1 MSPALHPLHGG
12 PPTPSF
18 DRVRRS
24 LDQIRDDCRGRDDRN
39 GFFAAMYGRV
49 TAAVQ
54 ARAAQGR
61 FDDAQRMEVFVARF
75 ARRYTDAYW
84 AHAGG
89 RPTTQSW
96 GVAFDAAAA
105 SEHLVL
111 QHLALG
117 MNAHINLDLG
127 VVAVEA
133 APSVGS
139 LDALRGDFMAIN
151 EVLADPAPGAAG
163 DANGDGIRD
172 AAQDEFIEFVNVSG
186 LDLDLSGLT
195 LADDTA
201 IRHSFPV
208 GTIVPAGCGVV
219 VFGGGSPTG
228 VFGGSLVQTSSS
240 GALGLN
246 NGGDTISLDSDTV
259 EIELDDMTVVGLEM
273 L

>member
-1 MSPALHPLHGG
+1 VSPALHPLHGG

-139 LDALRGDFMAIN
+139 LDALRGDLLAIN
-151 EVLADPAPGAAG
+151 EVLAELVDRCQAVVAASPVLAAADCLLDTHDESASRFSLEVARAGAWHFAESL
-163 DANGDGIRD
+163 AAAEPVQREQVMARRD
-172 AAQDEFIEFVNVSG
+172 AAVAGVGRRLLTKGGPVDFARRVIRAGEWRPVDEVIDLLAAVDVS
-186 LDLDLSGLT
+186 
-195 LADDTA
+195 
-201 IRHSFPV
+201 
-208 GTIVPAGCGVV
+208 
-219 VFGGGSPTG
+219 
-228 VFGGSLVQTSSS
+228 
-240 GALGLN
+240 
-246 NGGDTISLDSDTV
+246 
-259 EIELDDMTVVGLEM
+259 
-273 L
+273 